1 MIQLAGPAVASSPL
15 GVNYRPFTS
24 ESATKHLRTSSKLIY
39 DNILSVTVTSVVAQA
54 RMTAMASDM
63 TLQTHL
69 LSAAAQIMPSSWFS
83 GRYGSIRPFVSI

>member
-24 ESATKHLRTSSKLIY
+24 ESATGHLRTSKLIY